1 MKTRDIIVI
10 GTSGGGLTALRELV
24 RELPRD
30 LPAAVFIVQHV
41 DPLTPSVLPSLLQQ
55 NGQLEV
61 THATDGE
68 EIRNSHIYVAPPDHH
83 LMVEDGHVR
92 LSQGPKE
99 NLMRPAIDPLFRS
112 AALTFRSRVVGVIL
126 TGELDDG
133 TAGLWSIKYRDGITV
148 VQDPHE
154 AEFPS
159 MPQSAVKNVQI
170 DHCLPL
176 SEIGPLL
183 VRLANDPAGEADND
197 LDIENLKLEIDI
209 ALGELEAPSVVEKLG
224 KLTSFTCPACHGSL
238 WELREGSLMRFRCRT
253 GHGYTAESLLAEQK
267 ETIENL
273 LHDAIRATEE
283 NPTLCRY
290 LSEHARD
297 HNDHLA
303 ADHFLYQRAENE
315 RRAHL
320 IHQLLQP
327 HEKPF
332 GAEHSGW
339 NALNHE
345 WSRDSPRAHHLGEG

>member
-1 MKTRDIIVI
+1 MTTRDIIVI
-10 GTSGGGLTALRELV
+10 GTSQGGLTALRELV

-30 LPAAVFIVQHV
+30 LPAAVLIVQHI

-55 NGQLEV
+55 SGQLEV
-61 THATDGE
+61 THATEGE
-68 EIRNSHIYVAPPDHH
+68 EIRNSHIYVAPPDQH
-83 LMVEDGHVR
+83 MMIEDRHIR

-112 AALTFRSRVVGVIL
+112 AALAFRSRVVGVVL

-133 TAGLWSIKYRDGITV
+133 TPGLWSIKSGGGITV

-154 AEFPS
+154 AEFPG

-183 VRLANDPAGEADND
+183 VRLANDPAEESENGSD
-197 LDIENLKLEIDI
+197 LANLKLEIDI
-209 ALGELEAPSVVEKLG
+209 ALGQLEAPRVVEKLG
-224 KLTSFTCPACHGSL
+224 TLTSFTCPACHGSL

-253 GHGYTAESLLAEQK
+253 GHGYTAESLLAEQTQTV
-267 ETIENL
+267 EAF
-273 LHDAIRATEE
+273 LHEAIRATEE

-290 LSEHARD
+290 LSEHARE

-320 IHQLLQP
+320 IRQLLQP

-332 GAEHSGW
+332 ASDR

-345 WSRDSPRAHHLGEG
+345 WSRDLTTGHHLGEN